1 MNTLLSTKQR
11 VRESFDRAAASYD
24 AAASL
29 QRLVCEQLLAAFQPA
44 SVPQCVLDAGCG
56 TGYGLRLLRQ
66 RWPQTHL
73 VGLDFAPAM
82 LQLARQD
89 ADALIAADV
98 ETLPCADGSFD
109 VWLSS
114 LTVQWCDAAR
124 TFREAA
130 RVLRPGGHLAVS
142 TLGPQTFHELRAAFG
157 VIDDYRHTLTFSE
170 PAAIS
175 DALQDAGFS
184 NIDLCR
190 QTQCVHYSDLKTL
203 LHAVKAI
210 GANSVGDGA
219 RSSLFGKRAWR
230 AVQNAYES
238 FRTSEGLPARYDVLI
253 AYANKADM

>member
-1 MNTLLSTKQR
+1 MTTLPGTRQR
-11 VRESFDRAAASYD
+11 VRESFDRAAISYD

-29 QRLVCEQLLAAFQPA
+29 QRLVCEQLLAGFQPA
-44 SVPQCVLDAGCG
+44 SVPQRVLDAGCG

-66 RWPQTHL
+66 RWPRACL

-82 LQLARQD
+82 LQLARQGT
-89 ADALIAADV
+89 DALIAADV

-124 TFREAA
+124 AFREAA
-130 RVLRPGGHLAVS
+130 RVLCPGGYLAVS

-157 VIDDYRHTLTFSE
+157 IIDDYRHTLTFSE
-170 PAAIS
+170 PATIS
-175 DALQDAGFS
+175 DALLGAGF
-184 NIDLCR
+184 NDINLRR
-190 QTQCVHYSDLKTL
+190 QTQHVYYPDLKTL

-210 GANSVGDGA
+210 GANSVGEGA

-230 AVQNAYES
+230 AVQNAYEC
-238 FRTSEGLPARYDVLI
+238 FRTPEGLPARYDVLI
-253 AYANKADM
+253 AYARK